1 MWRRRSPATGKIVPG
16 TGRDAQPPPTSRQPP
31 RRETRCAPR
40 AGMGRHRR
48 QARRARGYRRHRAC
62 IVRITLR
69 RARGQAAVSARALRR
84 PRPMLGKPATARNS
98 AQEWSMATKNT
109 QKIGWIGMG
118 RMGFPMA
125 ERLIKAGHD
134 VSIWNRTRAK
144 AEPLAALG
152 GKVVD
157 HLHELKDVDVLF
169 SIVATGKDVQ
179 DVLYGTNGVCS
190 QGGKM
195 PPIVVDCSTIA
206 VEESA
211 VIRDKLKQLGADF
224 VAAPVS
230 GNAKVIKA
238 GKLSAVVSGPEA
250 ACKTATPLIEVFAP
264 RGVSYVGDGEL
275 ARVCKIAHNV
285 MLGVVIEN
293 LIEIT
298 LLTNKMGV
306 PRHAFLAFLN
316 NGVMGSMFTAY
327 KSPALVNLDWT
338 TTFTPELLRKDL
350 DLGLELARDMDVPMP
365 VTAATREVLQGH
377 FGAAMLQKNPDEYL
391 QKDFAALAETMA
403 LAAGMKLA
411 SENKN
416 VPTGLED

>member
-1 MWRRRSPATGKIVPG
+1 
-16 TGRDAQPPPTSRQPP
+16 
-31 RRETRCAPR
+31 
-40 AGMGRHRR
+40 
-48 QARRARGYRRHRAC
+48 
-62 IVRITLR
+62 
-69 RARGQAAVSARALRR
+69 
-84 PRPMLGKPATARNS
+84 
-98 AQEWSMATKNT
+98 MATKNAL
-109 QKIGWIGMG
+109 KIGWIGMG
-118 RMGFPMA
+118 RMGYPMA
-125 ERLIKAGHD
+125 ERLLKAGHD
-134 VSIWNRTRAK
+134 VTIWNRTRAK
-144 AEPLAALG
+144 AEPLTKLG

-157 HLHELKDVDVLF
+157 HLHELKSVDILF
-169 SIVATGKDVQ
+169 SIVATGADVEE
-179 DVLYGTNGVCS
+179 VLYGKNGVCS
-190 QGGKM
+190 QGGKI
-195 PPIVVDCSTIA
+195 PPVIVDCSTIA
-206 VEESA
+206 VEESKN
-211 VIRDKLKQLGADF
+211 IRLKLKDLGADF

-238 GKLSAVVSGPEA
+238 GKLSSVVSGDEA
-250 ACKTATPLIEVFAP
+250 ACKKAMPLVEVFAP
-264 RGVSYVGDGEL
+264 RGVSYVGEGEL

-350 DLGLELARDMDVPMP
+350 DLGLELGREMDVPMP

-377 FGAAMLQKNPDEYL
+377 FGAAMLQKNPEEYL
-391 QKDFAALAETMA
+391 SKDFAALAETMA
-403 LAAGMKLA
+403 LAAGMKLE

-416 VPTGLED
+416 VPTGLEN

>member
-1 MWRRRSPATGKIVPG
+1 
-16 TGRDAQPPPTSRQPP
+16 
-31 RRETRCAPR
+31 
-40 AGMGRHRR
+40 
-48 QARRARGYRRHRAC
+48 
-62 IVRITLR
+62 
-69 RARGQAAVSARALRR
+69 
-84 PRPMLGKPATARNS
+84 
-98 AQEWSMATKNT
+98 MATKNAP
-109 QKIGWIGMG
+109 KIGWIGMG

-144 AEPLAALG
+144 AEPLQKIG

-157 HLHELKDVDVLF
+157 RLSELKDVDVLF
-169 SIVATGKDVQ
+169 CIVATGKDVQ
-179 DVLYGTNGVCS
+179 DVLYGKDGVAS
-190 QGGKM
+190 GGKM
-195 PPIVVDCSTIA
+195 PPVVVDCSTIA
-206 VEESA
+206 VEESGD
-211 VIRDKLKQLGADF
+211 IRKRLKELKSDF

-238 GKLSAVVSGPEA
+238 GRLSSVVSGPEA
-250 ACKTATPLIEVFAP
+250 ACKTAMPLIEIFAP
-264 RGVSYVGDGEL
+264 QGVSYVGDGEL

-316 NGVMGSMFTAY
+316 NGVMGSMFTRY

-350 DLGLELARDMDVPMP
+350 DLGLELGREMDVPMP
-365 VTAATREVLQGH
+365 VTAATREVLQSH
-377 FGAAMLQKNPDEYL
+377 FGAATLQKDPQAYL
-391 QKDFAALAETMA
+391 EKDFAALAETMA
-403 LAAGMKLA
+403 LAAGMKLV

-416 VPTGLED
+416 VPTGLES